1 MTDKALHIKN
11 MVCDRCIMVVED
23 VLKSLHIHYSRVTL
37 GSVILEKDV
46 PETHKE
52 ALRNKLHSLGF
63 ELLESRKNVLSEKIK
78 NLIVQLVQYTD
89 EPIPVNL
96 STYLTS
102 QLNMDYS
109 LLSNTFSEVENMT
122 IEQYTILQKIE
133 KIKELLSYDQMTLTQ
148 IADQMGY
155 ASVAYLS
162 AQFKKQTG
170 ISPTQ
175 YKKNN
180 TIPRKALD
188 KVNAY

>member
-46 PETHKE
+46 SETCKE

-155 ASVAYLS
+155 ASIAYLS